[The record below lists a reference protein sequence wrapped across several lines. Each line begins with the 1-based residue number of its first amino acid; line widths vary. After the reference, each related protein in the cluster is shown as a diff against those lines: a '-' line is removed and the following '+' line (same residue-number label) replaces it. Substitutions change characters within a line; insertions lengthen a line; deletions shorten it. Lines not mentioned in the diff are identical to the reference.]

1 MPVITID
8 NKKIEV
14 TAGTTVLKAAL
25 ENGIYI
31 PHYCWHPL
39 LSISGNCRMC
49 VVEIEGRPKLEVSCN
64 LAAADGMV
72 VKTDTPAVK
81 KMRKSVLE
89 FLLINH
95 PIDCPICDQAGECLL
110 QDYHFKYSGQA
121 SRFKEEK
128 VHKSKVVDAGQYI
141 KLDNERC
148 ILCTRCVR
156 FCQEVVKEPEL
167 TVAIRG
173 DRSFITTAPGKTLDN
188 PYSLNTVDICPVG
201 ALTSKDFRFKK
212 RVWFLKSTPSVCP
225 HCSNGCPIW
234 IDHADGIMYRWR
246 PRQEIEKVNG
256 IASSQLT
263 GNTILCDEGRLSYGE
278 WQSDTKISKPL
289 MLEEG
294 EHKEISRA
302 EAVLKLNKI
311 LSKDMKEIIAVLSAQ
326 ISCEEADAF
335 VKFLREKAGTDKIYR
350 SGRMPLNPTSD
361 DIIRKA
367 DKNPN
372 AGYLEKMGLRELP
385 ANIEGDVLFVT
396 DSLSKDDILK
406 TANLK
411 WKSIVQIT
419 HDKRLIVPGAEI
431 ILPRATFA
439 ESEGTF
445 VNFNGVKRKFSPA
458 FKPAGEARTIA
469 GWIPFL
475 EEGITGVMSFLRKQE
490 SSDRLI

>member
-8 NKKIEV
+8 NKKIEAA
-14 TAGTTVLKAAL
+14 AGTTVLKAAL

-31 PHYCWHPL
+31 PHFCWHPL

-95 PIDCPICDQAGECLL
+95 PVDCPICDQAGECLL
-110 QDYHFKYSGQA
+110 QDYHFKYSGEK

-128 VHKSKVVDAGQYI
+128 VHRSKASDVGQHVKI
-141 KLDNERC
+141 DNERC
-148 ILCTRCVR
+148 VLCTRCVR
-156 FCQEVVKEPEL
+156 FCHEVVKEPEL
-167 TVAIRG
+167 AVAIRG
-173 DRSFITTAPGKTLDN
+173 DRSFVTTAPGKKLDN

-212 RVWFLKSTPSVCP
+212 RVWFLKSTASICP

-234 IDHADGIMYRWR
+234 IDHADGVMYRWR
-246 PRQEIEKVNG
+246 PRDM
-256 IASSQLT
+256 
-263 GNTILCDEGRLSYGE
+263 ILCDEGRLSYGE
-278 WQSDTKISKPL
+278 WQKDTRILKPLVLDGNEYREIDSAEAISKL
-289 MLEEG
+289 
-294 EHKEISRA
+294 R
-302 EAVLKLNKI
+302 KI
-311 LSKDMKEIIAVLSAQ
+311 ILQDVKKDVVAVLSAQ

-335 VKFLREKAGTDKIYR
+335 VKFLREKAVTDKIYR
-350 SGRMPLNPTSD
+350 SGRTASNPASD

-372 AGYLEKMGLRELP
+372 TGHLEGMGLRELP
-385 ANIEGDVLFVT
+385 ENVQGDILFVT
-396 DSLSKDDILK
+396 DSLSGDDILK
-406 TANLK
+406 ITNLK
-411 WKSIVQIT
+411 WKNVVQIT
-419 HDKRLIVPGAEI
+419 HDKNLIIPGAEI

-445 VNFNGVKRKFSPA
+445 VNFNGAKGKFSPA
-458 FKPAGEARTIA
+458 FKPAGEARTIE
-469 GWIPFL
+469 GWAKIL
-475 EEGITGVMSFLRKQE
+475 KTILT
-490 SSDRLI
+490 